1 MRVAMLGLYPPDPQ
15 HILGGVEA
23 VTYLLGQYVPQCRD
37 VDLHVATFRPDIT
50 RPRQEERDGLTLYL
64 FPTPRWTRS
73 TWHWAGRRVL
83 RELLDHLHPDVV
95 HAHGS
100 TVYTA
105 AAVRAPY
112 PHVVTVHGVM
122 AREAPTVWGW
132 RRRMARELD
141 RWFERWALRQA
152 REIIAISPYIRDA
165 YPWLRARL
173 HFIENPVDPRY
184 FNIPVDAA
192 QPGNVLTVARVI
204 PRKGILPLIRAFARV
219 AGDFPPAE
227 LHIAGEMVSF
237 PEYAAACQAEVRKHG
252 LSHRVHFLGPL
263 DTLGLLRA
271 YEAAQ
276 VTVLA
281 SLQETAPIVIG
292 ESMAA
297 ARPVIATAVGG
308 VPHMIAAGRTGWLV
322 PLGDEIA
329 LANALADALAHP
341 ERSREM
347 GHRAREE
354 ALARFHP
361 QPIARRHVALY
372 RTLASISPQ
381 EEVAP

>member
-23 VTYLLGQYVPQCRD
+23 VTYLLGQYLPQFPNM
-37 VDLHVATFRPDIT
+37 DLHVATFRPNLT
-50 RPRQEERDGLTLYL
+50 RPIQEEREGLTLYL
-64 FPTPRWTRS
+64 YPTPRWTRS
-73 TWHWAGRRVL
+73 TWHREGRRVL
-83 RELLDHLHPDVV
+83 RHLLDRLAPDVV

-112 PHVVTVHGVM
+112 PHVVTVHGIM

-132 RRRMARELD
+132 RRRVARELD

-184 FNIPVDAA
+184 FDIPLGTEQA
-192 QPGNVLTVARVI
+192 GRVLTVARVI

-219 AGDFPPAE
+219 AGDFPSAE

-237 PEYAAACQAEVRKHG
+237 PEYAAACQDEVHKHG
-252 LSHRVHFLGPL
+252 LTQRIHFLGPL
-263 DTLGLLRA
+263 DTPGLMRA
-271 YEAAQ
+271 YAEAQ

-292 ESMAA
+292 ESLAA
-297 ARPVIATAVGG
+297 ARPVIATEVGG
-308 VPHMIAAGRTGWLV
+308 VPYMVTRGKTGWLV
-322 PLGDEIA
+322 PVGDERA
-329 LANALADALAHP
+329 LANALADALDHP
-341 ERSREM
+341 EQCRTM
-347 GHRAREE
+347 GRQAREE
-354 ALARFHP
+354 ARHRFHP
-361 QPIARRHVALY
+361 QSIAEKHMAVYELVVATHQS
-372 RTLASISPQ
+372 REDRP
-381 EEVAP
+381 